1 MKPRSSNR
9 SFGILFFIFFLILGI
24 WPLKNGENFNP
35 YFIFISLIFLL
46 LGSINSKLL
55 NPLNK
60 IWIKF
65 GEILGTFIAPII
77 MSIVYFIIL
86 TPVSFIVRI
95 FGKDLLGLKFL
106 KERDSYWIKRK
117 KKLGSMRKQF

>member
-1 MKPRSSNR
+1 MFNK
-9 SFGILFFIFFLILGI
+9 IFKLIIAFLILCVAIWQFTENNTGNGI
-24 WPLKNGENFNP
+24 M
-35 YFIFISLIFLL
+35 YIFISLIFLL